1 MAHLCLL
8 LLAALLLAVLLVLD
22 LLVLDLLVLDLLLP
36 VLLELALL
44 LPVLLELAL
53 LLPVLLDLA
62 LLLPVLLELALLLP
76 VLLDLALLLPVLPT
90 LLDPDTRMEELAA
103 SPRQEPALLAS
114 SARRGPLPITITAMS
129 DGLEAIEALAVMHS
143 SSVFFELFQFFKPI
157 STLVAAVVHALGYI
171 SVLGPLMVSY
181 WRIVGML

>member
-8 LLAALLLAVLLVLD
+8 LLPALLLAVLLVLD

-36 VLLELALL
+36 VLLE
-44 LPVLLELAL
+44 
-53 LLPVLLDLA
+53 
-62 LLLPVLLELALLLP
+62 
-76 VLLDLALLLPVLPT
+76 LALLLPVLPT

-114 SARRGPLPITITAMS
+114 SARRRPFPITITAMS

-143 SSVFFELFQFFKPI
+143 SSVFFKLFQFFKPI
-157 STLVAAVVHALGYI
+157 STLVAAVVHPLGYI